1 MDLEIDEI
9 ETPEA
14 APKPKRPRTLRTR
27 LRHLL
32 TRGARPAF
40 NRWLA
45 RHSKVGDPVIFGDG
59 AFPWTK
65 HFEEHAAEIRAEA
78 LLLYSLRETLPSFHE
93 VSPYQARISRG
104 DEWKTAWLH
113 GFGTD
118 SEVAQALCPRT
129 TALLAEVPGLQT
141 ALFSMLSPGAHIPRH
156 RGVFKGLINYH
167 LGLVVPRDAERC
179 RMQVAR
185 HRIVWREG
193 ESVVFDD
200 TNRHEV
206 WNETDEERIVLM
218 LQFERPFR
226 SPGHELSRLFLW
238 ALKRTPYLRVPRRNV
253 RESDRRLRTAAQARG
268 LLPGAGDLEPSARP

>member
-1 MDLEIDEI
+1 MVAWMDHETRGI
-9 ETPEA
+9 EPTTA
-14 APKPKRPRTLRTR
+14 APQPKRPRSLRTR
-27 LRHLL
+27 LRHLM
-32 TRGARPAF
+32 TRGARPAL
-40 NRWLA
+40 NRWLT

-59 AFPWTK
+59 TFPWTK
-65 HFEEHAAEIRAEA
+65 RFEENASAIRAEA
-78 LLLYSLRETLPSFHE
+78 LRLYTLRETLPSFHE

-113 GFGTD
+113 GFGMN

-141 ALFSMLSPGAHIPRH
+141 ALFSMLSPGAHVPRH
-156 RGVFKGLINYH
+156 RGVYKGLINYH
-167 LGLVVPRDAERC
+167 LGLVVPKDTERC
-179 RMQVAR
+179 RMQIAKEC
-185 HRIVWREG
+185 IVWHEG

-226 SPGHELSRLFLW
+226 SPGRELSRLFLW
-238 ALKRTPYLRVPRRNV
+238 GLKRTPYLRVPRRNV
-253 RESDRRLRTAAQARG
+253 LASDRRLRVAAEAGG
-268 LLPGAGDLEPSARP
+268 LLPGTGEP

>member
-1 MDLEIDEI
+1 MHHGTRGIDPN
-9 ETPEA
+9 TA
-14 APKPKRPRTLRTR
+14 APKSKRPRSLRTR

-59 AFPWTK
+59 TFAWTK
-65 HFEEHAAEIRAEA
+65 HFEESAAEIRAEA
-78 LLLYSLRETLPSFHE
+78 LGLYSLRETLPSFHD

-104 DEWKTAWLH
+104 DDWKTTWLH
-113 GFGTD
+113 GFGTESD
-118 SEVAQALCPRT
+118 VAQALCPRT

-141 ALFSMLSPGAHIPRH
+141 ALFSMLAPGTHIPPH
-156 RGVFKGLINYH
+156 RGVYKGLINYH
-167 LGLVVPRDAERC
+167 LGLVIPKDAERC
-179 RMQVAR
+179 RMQVAKER
-185 HRIVWREG
+185 VVWREG
-193 ESVVFDD
+193 EGVVFDD

-206 WNETDEERIVLM
+206 WNDTNEERIVLM

-238 ALKRTPYLRVPRRNV
+238 VLKRTPYLRIPRRNV
-253 RESDRRLRTAAQARG
+253 REFDSLLRAAAKARG
-268 LLPGAGDLEPSARP
+268 LLPE